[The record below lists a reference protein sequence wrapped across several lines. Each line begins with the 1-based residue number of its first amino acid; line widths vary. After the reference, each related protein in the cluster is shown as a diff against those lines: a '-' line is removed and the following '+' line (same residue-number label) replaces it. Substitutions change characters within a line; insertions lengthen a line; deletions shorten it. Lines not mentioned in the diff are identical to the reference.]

1 MCGIYGTTKPYTEEQ
16 VKKKLER
23 TSFRGPDQMGWQTY
37 SNGGNKVIF
46 GHNRLS
52 IIDLDPR
59 SNQPFTYQNKIHLV
73 FNGEIY
79 NYRSLKN
86 ILMTKGYE
94 FRTTSD
100 TEVICA
106 AYMEYGEDCVS
117 HFNGMFAFVVF
128 DEEKQIFYGAKD
140 RLGQKPFYYYLNGSE
155 FEFASQLSSIQLF
168 NKNLTI
174 SSQSIHDYLSWNYMP
189 APHTIFNEISTLCD
203 GHCFV
208 YNIKDHSF
216 KTYQY
221 WDIDYK
227 CQYPFKGS
235 FENAQE
241 ELETVLGDA
250 VKIRLHADVPVGV
263 FLSGGVD
270 SSLIAALAKKNK
282 EEKIKTFSVK
292 FEEKDFDE
300 SKYAKMVA
308 NHLKTDHH
316 EIECDYREGID
327 LVENF
332 SYYYDEPF
340 ADPSAIPS
348 MLLAKY
354 TKNHVTVAL
363 SGDGGDES
371 FMGYH
376 RYEWIAR
383 NKKYMAIPKPI
394 RNLISSTLTS
404 VSKGNRARVLAD
416 LIEKDTIEHAY
427 LSTMVNS
434 DAFWM
439 VKTKASNNY
448 DALKYLFHS
457 DKNVFERA
465 TDFDIKT
472 YLSGDINT
480 KVDRASMAYSLEAR
494 SPLLDYRVMELARS
508 LPTEYKYI
516 KNNQKRILKE
526 VLYKHVPKEIFDR
539 PKSGFGIPLRIW
551 FREELKDY
559 VLDQLSEEKLKSI
572 PGIRPDIILKCIQ
585 EHMDGKWNHYMLI
598 WRLLVLSQW
607 LSTNGRG
614 IVIK

>member
-16 VKKKLER
+16 IKEKLER

-37 SNGGNKVIF
+37 SSARNKVTF

-59 SNQPFTYQNKIHLV
+59 SNQPFTYENKIHLV

-79 NYRSLKN
+79 NYRSLRKTLN
-86 ILMTKGYE
+86 AKGYE

-117 HFNGMFAFVVF
+117 HFNGMFAFVIY

-155 FEFASQLSSIQLF
+155 FEFASQISSIQLF
-168 NKNLTI
+168 NTKLTI
-174 SSQSIHDYLSWNYMP
+174 SSRSIHDYLSWNYV
-189 APHTIFNEISTLCD
+189 PHPNTIFNEVSTLRD
-203 GHCFV
+203 GHWFV
-208 YNIKDHSF
+208 YDLKDYSF
-216 KTYQY
+216 KTHQY

-227 CQYPFKGS
+227 GQYPFKGS
-235 FENAQE
+235 FKDAQE
-241 ELETVLGDA
+241 ELEVVLGDA

-270 SSLIAALAKKNK
+270 SSLIAALAKKHK

-300 SKYAKMVA
+300 SKYARMVA
-308 NHLKTDHH
+308 NHLQTDHH
-316 EIECDYREGID
+316 EIECDYREGIE

-371 FMGYH
+371 FIGYH

-394 RNLISSTLTS
+394 RHFISNTLTS
-404 VSKGNRARVLAD
+404 VSNSNRARVLAN
-416 LIEKDTIEHAY
+416 LIEKDNIEQAY
-427 LSTMVNS
+427 LRTMVNS
-434 DAFWM
+434 DASWM
-439 VKTKASNNY
+439 VKTKESINY
-448 DALKYLFHS
+448 DELKYLLHS
-457 DKNVFERA
+457 HKNIYERA

-494 SPLLDYRVMELARS
+494 SPLLDYRVVDLARS
-508 LPTEYKYI
+508 LPTEYKYVN
-516 KNNQKRILKE
+516 NNQKRILKE

-539 PKSGFGIPLRIW
+539 PKSGFGIPFRIW
-551 FREELKDY
+551 FREDLKDY
-559 VLDQLSEEKLKSI
+559 VLDQLSEEKLKNI
-572 PGIRPDIILKCIQ
+572 PGIRPDIILNCIQ

-598 WRLLVLSQW
+598 WRLLILSQW

-614 IVIK
+614 IPVK